1 MAAITTR
8 GIDSFSGTGTI
19 TTSSSSTS
27 VTGSGTSF
35 TTEILVGNVLKK
47 TDGTSIGTVASVANN
62 TTLALA
68 ANAAVTL
75 AGQSYNISLTT
86 ATIKGSPLT
95 NDEVDINFLKHNN
108 LKLERTNNLSDL
120 SSKSSAIANLSLTIG
135 TNTQAWSTDLDA
147 ISSLTTFGLITRTAA
162 GTSSTRA
169 LTGVTNEVV
178 INNADGVAGNIGVSL
193 GSNIPRLNAATN
205 VFSGDITAVNL
216 NATSDRSMK
225 YEISPIPNALETV
238 RRLEGTSFHWLSN
251 NKKSFGVIAQQLEL
265 VLPELVDEQNGIKS
279 VNYLGLI
286 AFLINA
292 VKELDQEV
300 QALKVK

>member
-1 MAAITTR
+1 M
-8 GIDSFSGTGTI
+8 
-19 TTSSSSTS
+19 
-27 VTGSGTSF
+27 
-35 TTEILVGNVLKK
+35 
-47 TDGTSIGTVASVANN
+47 
-62 TTLALA
+62 
-68 ANAAVTL
+68 
-75 AGQSYNISLTT
+75 
-86 ATIKGSPLT
+86 
-95 NDEVDINFLKHNN
+95 
-108 LKLERTNNLSDL
+108 
-120 SSKSSAIANLSLTIG
+120 
-135 TNTQAWSTDLDA
+135 
-147 ISSLTTFGLITRTAA
+147 
-162 GTSSTRA
+162 
-169 LTGVTNEVV
+169 
-178 INNADGVAGNIGVSL
+178 
-193 GSNIPRLNAATN
+193 
-205 VFSGDITAVNL
+205 